1 MAASTAQPQSKS
13 AKKKAAKAIE
23 RTDSPAPSTTS
34 GAAQNGGED
43 GSYESPYIKE
53 LQKNIRNV
61 NKKITNASKT
71 DSLLAQHPGKSL
83 DQLVQER
90 ILNADQKAQILK
102 KPALEAQRS
111 QFEEQL
117 AQYLKVDEQYKTRA
131 AADKAEWEKAL
142 EKAKADAAA
151 EAKGT
156 FDKALHGNL
165 LLLSQFLR
173 LAAYRREEA
182 ADPESDESQAIE
194 GVLMAIYTGDE
205 SAVSSMLK
213 LVQGSSDQILSVP
226 GEQLETT
233 YSRVKTIAEEF
244 KPPYEGEAPPAEA
257 PTEAPVETAAA
268 EPEVA
273 KEVGTDPT
281 VANATT
287 TEIEAGDAT
296 ALNGQH
302 AAVESVNSSIAN
314 LQVSDNAANAV
325 AESHWDN
332 NNEASLSQ
340 EWVQV
345 PRDPKETETG
355 LTATP
360 AAVANTQSW
369 ADDHPEQTEPAAPA
383 APADAND
390 GFHQVQRNRPRNEGG
405 NHRGRGQG
413 NWRGRG
419 GRGDGRGR
427 GRGNRGAGGPRGPRR
442 GDES

>member
-43 GSYESPYIKE
+43 GSFESPYIKE

-102 KPALEAQRS
+102 KPALQAQRA

-131 AADKAEWEKAL
+131 AADKAEWEKSL
-142 EKAKADAAA
+142 EKAKADAVA
-151 EAKGT
+151 EAKET
-156 FDKALHGNL
+156 FDKTLHGNL

-244 KPPYEGEAPPAEA
+244 KPPYEGEAPAAEEAPAET
-257 PTEAPVETAAA
+257 PA
-268 EPEVA
+268 EPPAPEPEAA
-273 KEVGTDPT
+273 KEIGTDPT

-296 ALNGQH
+296 ALNGH

-360 AAVANTQSW
+360 AAAGNTQSW
-369 ADDHPEQTEPAAPA
+369 ADDHPEQTEPATPA
-383 APADAND
+383 AASADAND

-419 GRGDGRGR
+419 RGDGRGR

-442 GDES
+442 PDES